1 MIVCEEKFKKGDY
14 IINRSCGD
22 MGVYDK
28 CDNKGYIH
36 FKYYYGKMFNV
47 LKDCEKWN
55 LQLNYQKFYELC
67 DDKEKEEMDFIIKEG
82 RYKSDIF

>member
-28 CDNKGYIH
+28 CDNKGYMH

-47 LKDCEKWN
+47 LKDCEN
-55 LQLNYQKFYELC
+55 GTFN
-67 DDKEKEEMDFIIKEG
+67 
-82 RYKSDIF
+82 

>member
-14 IINRSCGD
+14 IINRKCGD

-28 CDNKGYIH
+28 CDNKGYMH

-55 LQLNYQKFYELC
+55 LQLNYRSSMNFVMTKRRRKWIL
-67 DDKEKEEMDFIIKEG
+67 
-82 RYKSDIF
+82 